1 MAAPQRRY
9 RVSPESR
16 PVAPPVRRQRPER
29 QRPGGATGRKAA
41 DLKAAERHRRFAV
54 VVVIP
59 VLLMLGSIYL
69 HTVSAGLTGRAAS
82 LEERLAQIRAEG
94 ERLEVRVAELS
105 GADRIRPLAIEK
117 LGMKDPGGDLEVY
130 DVDREDGTR
139 YGGQKE
145 GGKPR

>member
-1 MAAPQRRY
+1 MVAPQRRY
-9 RVSPESR
+9 RASIPAR

-29 QRPGGATGRKAA
+29 QMPGGAAGRKAA
-41 DLKAAERHRRFAV
+41 GRRRRFAV

-69 HTVSAGLTGRAAS
+69 HTISAGLTGRAAS
-82 LEERLAQIRAEG
+82 LEERLVQIRAEG

>member
-9 RVSPESR
+9 RVSISTR
-16 PVAPPVRRQRPER
+16 PVAPPARRQVLER
-29 QRPGGATGRKAA
+29 QMPDGAAGRKAA
-41 DLKAAERHRRFAV
+41 GRRRGFAV

-59 VLLMLGSIYL
+59 VLLMLGSVYL

-82 LEERLAQIRAEG
+82 LEERLVQIRAEG

-105 GADRIRPLAIEK
+105 AADRIRPLAIEK

-130 DVDREDGTR
+130 DADREDGTR

>member
-1 MAAPQRRY
+1 MVAPQRRY
-9 RVSPESR
+9 RASIPAR

-29 QRPGGATGRKAA
+29 QMPGGAAGRKAA
-41 DLKAAERHRRFAV
+41 GRRRRFAV

-82 LEERLAQIRAEG
+82 LEERLVQIRAEG
-94 ERLEVRVAELS
+94 ERLEVQVAELS
-105 GADRIRPLAIEK
+105 GADRIRSLAIEK
-117 LGMKDPGGDLEVY
+117 LGMKDPGGVLEVY
-130 DVDREDGTR
+130 DVDREDGTQ

>member
-1 MAAPQRRY
+1 MVAPQRRY
-9 RVSPESR
+9 RASIPAR

-29 QRPGGATGRKAA
+29 QMPGGVAGRKAA
-41 DLKAAERHRRFAV
+41 GRRRRFAV

-69 HTVSAGLTGRAAS
+69 HTVSAGLTGRATS
-82 LEERLAQIRAEG
+82 LEERLVQIRAEG

>member
-1 MAAPQRRY
+1 MVAPQRRY
-9 RVSPESR
+9 RASIPAR

-29 QRPGGATGRKAA
+29 QMPGGAAGRKAA
-41 DLKAAERHRRFAV
+41 GRRRRFAV

-82 LEERLAQIRAEG
+82 LEERLVQIRAEG

-105 GADRIRPLAIEK
+105 GAERIRPLAIEK

>member
-9 RVSPESR
+9 RASIPAR
-16 PVAPPVRRQRPER
+16 PVAPPARKQRPER
-29 QRPGGATGRKAA
+29 QAPGGTAGRKAA
-41 DLKAAERHRRFAV
+41 SRGRRFLV

-59 VLLMLGSIYL
+59 VLLMLGSVYL
-69 HTVSAGLTGRAAS
+69 HTVSAGLAVRAAS
-82 LEERLAQIRAEG
+82 LEERLVEIRAEG

-139 YGGQKE
+139 YGGGKE